1 MEIHRNGGADMR
13 RIAIIGSGIVGLITA
28 HGLRRAGY
36 HVTLYSDRTAEQWLR
51 ESRPTG
57 TAARFDLALTYERA
71 LGLNHWDDVAPRG
84 EGVFLTFCPTRHN
97 QLVRLLGRS
106 ARPFQA
112 VDMRL
117 QIHRWMNDFEDHG
130 GDLAIESVTVDRLD
144 AITAAHDLTLVAA
157 GKAELARLF
166 ERDALRSAYDAPKR
180 HLAMVIATGRMSVD
194 GCPFLPVKF
203 EFLGTDGEIFFVPY
217 LHRDAGPSWNIVIE
231 AQPGSRIDR
240 YADAKSGDEV
250 LALTK
255 QLVREL
261 FPWSD
266 AWMQT
271 MKLADPMGWLTGRI
285 APTVRKP
292 IATLRSGR
300 VVAALGDTAITYDPV
315 AAQGANSGVKQ
326 ARHLVESIVARGDRP
341 FDAAWIAQTF
351 DAFWNDHARW
361 ACAFNN
367 LFLEPL
373 TAAGQQLL
381 IAQYGSDGRA
391 DNESGRQHI
400 ADAFFAN
407 FNDPR
412 ELTPAFLSVDE
423 ARAFIAKTTGHSWL
437 WSLIRGGVAV
447 ARDQLRQRL
456 VPRLEC
462 GSRSYRLGLFER

>member
-1 MEIHRNGGADMR
+1 MDMR
-13 RIAIIGSGIVGLITA
+13 NIAIIGSGIIGLITA
-28 HGLRRAGY
+28 HALRRAGH
-36 HVTLYSDRTAEQWLR
+36 HVTLYSDRTPDQWLR

-57 TAARFDLALTYERA
+57 TAARFELALSCERE

-84 EGVFLTFCPTRHN
+84 EGVFLTFCPTKHN

-106 ARPFQA
+106 AKPFQA

-117 QIHRWMNDFEDHG
+117 QCHRWMNDFDGE
-130 GDLAIESVTVDRLD
+130 LQIESVSVERLED
-144 AITAAHDLTLVAA
+144 IAGQHDLTLVAA

-166 ERDALRSAYDAPKR
+166 ERDPRRSVYDAPKR

-217 LHRDAGPSWNIVIE
+217 FHRDAGPSWNIVVE

-240 YADAKSGDEV
+240 YSDATSGEEV
-250 LALTK
+250 LAITK
-255 QLVREL
+255 RIVREL

-271 MKLADPMGWLTGRI
+271 MKLADPLGWLTGKI

-292 IATLRSGR
+292 FAVLPSGR
-300 VVAALGDTAITYDPV
+300 VVAALGDTAISYDPV

-326 ARHLVESIVARGDRP
+326 ARHLVENINARGDRT
-341 FDAAWIAQTF
+341 FDEAWIARTF
-351 DAFWNDHARW
+351 DAFWNDHARL

-373 TAAGQQLL
+373 TPAGQELL
-381 IAQYGSDGRA
+381 IAQYGSDGDA
-391 DNESGRQHI
+391 HNESGQQHI

-412 ELTPAFLSVDE
+412 ELTPAFTDVHL
-423 ARAFIAKTTGHSWL
+423 AREFITKTTGRSWV
-437 WSLIRGGVAV
+437 WSAIRGRAAI
-447 ARDQLRQRL
+447 ARDQVRQRL
-456 VPRLEC
+456 GRPV
-462 GSRSYRLGLFER
+462 RSYSHELVDRGAIQHGG